1 MKKNITL
8 YKITGHKINFHSI
21 TKMLFLS
28 CLLLGFSACRKEL
41 ITQLRPVDITIMVD
55 FDPAAAALNLPV
67 SGLEVRLK
75 SLETGVE
82 TVMKTNEK
90 GAVVFPGISSGSYDF
105 MVSRKFN
112 PAEYKQ
118 LTGIEEKK
126 EVVYNAG
133 TSNFSIKTNTGAY
146 TIPMTLKRGVMGD
159 WVIKQLYYAGS
170 DLYDGASLRDNFFE
184 IYNNT
189 DQVLYA
195 DKLCMM
201 FVYGRLST
209 TYRLPDLLQ
218 PNGQFD
224 WTKSVGTEP
233 APANANED
241 YLYAQAIYQFPGK
254 GTDYPVQP
262 GHGLVVARSAI
273 NHQKPF
279 TNKNGKVYEVKNP
292 SLTVDL
298 SNADFEVITAPYLEP
313 GESGSLI
320 DIPTPG
326 KTSLNVIQKFG
337 ANMMMDNIGRIA
349 YALFRTEEDMTKWP
363 KYTEVKETTIEGKT
377 LYTRVPKKYIIDA
390 VETQPSTPGRRI
402 PKKLSMELDAGFG
415 FVPGSSYSSQALI
428 RRVEKV
434 ENGRRIL
441 MDTNNSS
448 VDFEWIQPAIPGGFK
463 N

>member
-1 MKKNITL
+1 MI
-8 YKITGHKINFHSI
+8 
-21 TKMLFLS
+21 
-28 CLLLGFSACRKEL
+28 LLCSFSACRKEL
-41 ITQLRPVDITIMVD
+41 ITELRPVDITIRVD
-55 FDPAAAALNLPV
+55 YDLAVSSFKLPI
-67 SGLEVRLK
+67 SGLEVKLK
-75 SLETGVE
+75 SLETGLE
-82 TVMKTNEK
+82 TLLKTNEK
-90 GAVVFPGISSGSYDF
+90 GEAVFQGISSGNYDF

-112 PAEYKQ
+112 PTEFKS
-118 LTGIEEKK
+118 LTGLTESND
-126 EVVYNAG
+126 VVYNAG
-133 TSNFSIKTNTGAY
+133 TSNFSIKTNNGAY
-146 TIPMTLKRGVMGD
+146 TIPMTLKRGVLGD

-170 DLYDGASLRDNFFE
+170 DLYDGASLRDNFWE

-189 DQVLYA
+189 DHVLYA

-233 APANANED
+233 APPNANED
-241 YLYAQAIYQFPGK
+241 YLYAQAIYRFPGN

-262 GHGLVVARSAI
+262 GASLVVARSAI

-279 TNKNGKVYEVKNP
+279 TNKNGKVYEVKKP
-292 SLTVDL
+292 ELTIDL
-298 SNADFEVITAPYLEP
+298 SKADFEVITTPYLAP
-313 GESGSLI
+313 GESPSAI

-326 KTSLNVIQKFG
+326 KTSLEVIQKFG
-337 ANMMMDNIGRIA
+337 QTMMMDNIGRIG
-349 YALFRTEEDMTKWP
+349 YALFRTDEDISKWP
-363 KYTEVKETTIEGKT
+363 KFTEVKETTIEGKS

-390 VETQPSTPGRRI
+390 VETQPSTAGRRI

-415 FVPGSSYSSQALI
+415 FVPGGSYSSQALI

-434 ENGRRIL
+434 VDGRRIL

-448 VDFEWIQPAIPGGFK
+448 VDFEWIIPAIPGGFK